1 MNVLV
6 IDTIAAEGIAYLTER
21 GFTVDQVS
29 STVPRDARAIRR
41 KREMIRR
48 S

>member
-29 STVPRDARAIRR
+29 STVPRDELLARVGEYEAI
-41 KREMIRR
+41 I
-48 S
+48 